1 MVRLCFFYYHF
12 LEWMKTKFLH
22 ERNFILEFLP
32 TFEESYS
39 FYNNF
44 LKSIFSIEKFV
55 SFIFW
60 PFLPNTQSQLSYK
73 WKHDVGDTS
82 FLTCLSCRSVLL
94 ITTHQCCVMQSRTR
108 SGNLRKVWPVYPG
121 NLTAWHWC
129 FGVQSGRDIAW
140 PCAVFLATFL
150 YRRQRE
156 KTFQFYI
163 YIKVIYIK
171 RQTPRYIQRGPL
183 FVW

>member
-1 MVRLCFFYYHF
+1 
-12 LEWMKTKFLH
+12 MKNLTLLT
-22 ERNFILEFLP
+22 II
-32 TFEESYS
+32 
-39 FYNNF
+39 F
-44 LKSIFSIEKFV
+44 LKIYLALKISWAL
-55 SFIFW
+55 IFW
-60 PFLPNTQSQLSYK
+60 SFLPNTQSQLSYK

-94 ITTHQCCVMQSRTR
+94 INYTLQSRTR

>member
-1 MVRLCFFYYHF
+1 MLLLLSFSRMNENKIHSWNKFYY
-12 LEWMKTKFLH
+12 
-22 ERNFILEFLP
+22 RILFLP
-32 TFEESYS
+32 TFKERSS
-39 FYNNF
+39 FENNF
-44 LKSIFSIEKFV
+44 LIEIFSNENLCV
-55 SFIFW
+55 SYFDH
-60 PFLPNTQSQLSYK
+60 SLSI
-73 WKHDVGDTS
+73 HNLNCHINESMTVVTSASSPVFRVGQIYL
-82 FLTCLSCRSVLL
+82 LTTNRCF
-94 ITTHQCCVMQSRTR
+94 VMQRR
-108 SGNLRKVWPVYPG
+108 IKSGNLRKAWPVYPG

-129 FGVQSGRDIAW
+129 FGVQSGRDMAW

-171 RQTPRYIQRGPL
+171 RQTPRCIRRGSL

>member
-1 MVRLCFFYYHF
+1 MTPASSPVFRVGQFY
-12 LEWMKTKFLH
+12 
-22 ERNFILEFLP
+22 
-32 TFEESYS
+32 
-39 FYNNF
+39 
-44 LKSIFSIEKFV
+44 
-55 SFIFW
+55 
-60 PFLPNTQSQLSYK
+60 
-73 WKHDVGDTS
+73 
-82 FLTCLSCRSVLL
+82 LL
-94 ITTHQCCVMQSRTR
+94 TTHQCCVMQSRTR

-171 RQTPRYIQRGPL
+171 RQTPRYIQRGPRGSVYLSFKKL
-183 FVW
+183 FLCKIRTISRNTKNIYKGIHFFLNINWPKNCFLFDYCLKSR